1 MQTSAS
7 KTLNQGQQ
15 AAADSFFDFLLSDE
29 KEMRITGPGGTGKTH
44 LMGYLIDQVIPQY
57 QKVCKLTGQPVIYNE
72 VHMTAT
78 TNKAADVLS
87 QNTGRPCSTIHS
99 FLGLRVVDDFD
110 TGATRLSRTAKSKT
124 YSRIIIFIDEASM
137 EDRKLLTMI
146 RESLLDCK
154 LVHVGDHC
162 QLAPV
167 GEMLPPVFAEPMREA
182 RLTEPM
188 RNSGQPALQQLCLQL
203 RHTVETGE
211 FYPVEL
217 VPGVI
222 DLVDDNAMIAELR
235 THFLAESPSR
245 ILAYS
250 NNRVIEYNDFVHKSL
265 RQQTDM
271 LVVGETMVNNTA
283 LKIGASMISAEEE
296 VRIHEVLP
304 AVGVD
309 HLPNGGSL
317 EYRQCAVVC
326 NAGFATIRIPVNRAH
341 YSKLLRY
348 YANAKDW
355 TTYFHLKNNYADLRQ
370 RDACTFHKSQGSTYT
385 TVFIDAGNLS
395 TCTVAETASRLLY
408 VGVSRAT
415 TRVVFYDK
423 LADKYGGYA

>member
-1 MQTSAS
+1 MQPSS

-29 KEMRITGPGGTGKTH
+29 REMRITGPGGTGKTH
-44 LMGYLIDQVIPQY
+44 LMGYLIDQVLPQY
-57 QKVCKLTGQPVIYNE
+57 QKVCKLTGQPVLYNE

-110 TGATRLSRTAKSKT
+110 TGVSRLSRTAKSKT
-124 YSRIIIFIDEASM
+124 FKNIIIFIDEASM
-137 EDRKLLTMI
+137 EDHKLLTI
-146 RESLLDCK
+146 VRESLLDCK

-167 GEMLPPVFAEPMREA
+167 GELMPPVFAEPMREA

-188 RNSGQPALQQLCLQL
+188 RNSGQPALQHLCLQL
-203 RHTVETGE
+203 RHTVETGQ
-211 FYPVEL
+211 FYPIEL

-222 DLVDDNAMIAELR
+222 DLVDDDAMIAELR
-235 THFLAESPSR
+235 THFLAESEAS

-250 NNRVIEYNDFVHKSL
+250 NNRVVEYNDFVHKTL

-271 LVVGETMVNNTA
+271 LVVGETMVNNSA
-283 LKIGASMISAEEE
+283 LKIGTAMVSAEEE
-296 VRIHEVLP
+296 VRIQEVLP
-304 AVGVD
+304 GVKED
-309 HLPNGGSL
+309 YLSNGGVL
-317 EYRQCAVVC
+317 EYRQCAVVG
-326 NAGFATIRIPVNRAH
+326 NAGFFTVRIPASRAH
-341 YSKLLRY
+341 YSKLTRY
-348 YANAKDW
+348 YAGIKDW

-370 RDACTFHKSQGSTYT
+370 RDARTFHKSQGSTYS

-395 TCTVAETASRLLY
+395 TCTVAETAARLLY

>member
-1 MQTSAS
+1 MQPTPP

-29 KEMRITGPGGTGKTH
+29 QEMRITGPGGTGKTH

-57 QKVCKLTGQPVIYNE
+57 QKVCKLTGQPVRFHE

-99 FLGLRVVDDFD
+99 FLGLRVVDDYD
-110 TGATRLSRTAKSKT
+110 TGTSRLSRTNKSKVFKN
-124 YSRIIIFIDEASM
+124 IIIFIDEASM
-137 EDRKLLTMI
+137 EDRKLLTII

-167 GEMLPPVFAEPMREA
+167 GELLPPVFAESMREA

-188 RNSGQPALQQLCLQL
+188 RNSGQPALQQLCTQL

-211 FYPVEL
+211 FWPIQM

-222 DLVDDNAMIAELR
+222 DLVDDDTMIAELR

-271 LVVGETMVNNTA
+271 LAVGETMVNNSA
-283 LKIGASMISAEEE
+283 LKLGTAMISAEEE
-296 VRIHEVLP
+296 VRIHEILP
-304 AVGVD
+304 DVETD
-309 HLPNGGSL
+309 PLPNGGSL
-317 EYRQCAVVC
+317 EYRQCVVAC
-326 NAGFATIRIPVNRAH
+326 NVGFVTVRIPQNRAH
-341 YSKLLRY
+341 YSKLTRY
-348 YANAKDW
+348 YAQLKDW
-355 TTYFHLKNNYADLRQ
+355 ATYFHLKNNYADLRQ

-395 TCTVAETASRLLY
+395 TCTVTETAARLLY